1 MNSLLCLKSFAVG
14 FALSASAL
22 AQAPPAGGPPAPGG
36 LAPAPMSGG
45 SNATISS
52 RIRAY
57 NPGPGGEVRSLYLAD
72 GAVVDLSPDLGR
84 SVGAAVRRGERV
96 RVSGLRSSLDGQ
108 TVIAAQSLTLD
119 GQAFVAQAGVPPLV
133 GGDRLLPPPPA
144 PGAPPRQA
152 GPQPGPGMASMG
164 PRPGVR
170 GPDRPLPP
178 PPLPPPAPGSRP
190 DSPPPPPPSSDQPA
204 PPPPPPPSPSDGRA
218 VPEPPP
224 PAPNAPSA

>member
-22 AQAPPAGGPPAPGG
+22 AQAPPADGPPAPGV

-45 SNATISS
+45 SNTTISS

-96 RVSGLRSSLDGQ
+96 RVSGLRSNLDGQ

-119 GQAFVAQAGVPPLV
+119 GQTFVAQAGVPPLV

-144 PGAPPRQA
+144 PGAPPRRA
-152 GPQPGPGMASMG
+152 GPQPGPGMASMEPSR
-164 PRPGVR
+164 PRSGGI
-170 GPDRPLPP
+170 GPDQL
-178 PPLPPPAPGSRP
+178 L
-190 DSPPPPPPSSDQPA
+190 

-218 VPEPPP
+218 VPQ